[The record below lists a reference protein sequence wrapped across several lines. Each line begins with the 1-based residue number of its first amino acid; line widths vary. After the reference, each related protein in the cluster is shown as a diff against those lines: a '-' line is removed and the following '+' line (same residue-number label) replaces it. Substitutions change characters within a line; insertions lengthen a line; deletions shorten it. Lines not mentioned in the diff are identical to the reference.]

1 MRSFL
6 LKEGKLHYQGSIID
20 HHMNRI
26 LIAAILIA
34 GLLVPGGAALEA
46 VIGETITLAGSAPGA
61 TTIYLY
67 MTGTNLDSAGV
78 TLHNPSLKAADGQFT
93 TARVSSSGRWEYKWN
108 TAGTGLDAG
117 TYTVYAVDRAVD
129 RRNLGDASYKTIPVT
144 LRTGRITA
152 YLATE
157 EREST
162 EERGSLQVT
171 VEPYGARVEIDG
183 EYAGETPLGISLP
196 VGGYTVDVSHDGYYP
211 FGMNV
216 VIYDGDTT
224 SIERTLRQIE
234 TPTPQPP
241 ETMPPTP
248 EASGWVVALIGAA
261 LCIGYGKMH

>member
-1 MRSFL
+1 
-6 LKEGKLHYQGSIID
+6 
-20 HHMNRI
+20 MNRI
-26 LIAAILIA
+26 LLAIILIA

-67 MTGTNLDSAGV
+67 VTGPNLDSAGV
-78 TLHNPSLKAADGQFT
+78 TLHNPSLRAADGQFT
-93 TARVSSSGRWEYKWN
+93 TAKVSSSGRWEYKWN

-129 RRNLGDASYKTIPVT
+129 RRNLRDASYKIIPVT
-144 LRTGRITA
+144 LRTGGITVSF
-152 YLATE
+152 T
-157 EREST
+157 T

-196 VGGYTVDVSHDGYYP
+196 VGGYAVDISHDGYYP

-216 VIYDGDTT
+216 VIYNGDTT

-234 TPTPQPP
+234 TPTPQPT
-241 ETMPPTP
+241 ETIPATP
-248 EASGWVVALIGAA
+248 EASGWVLALIGAA
-261 LCIGYGKMH
+261 LCIGFAKRH

>member
-1 MRSFL
+1 
-6 LKEGKLHYQGSIID
+6 
-20 HHMNRI
+20 MNRI

-67 MTGTNLDSAGV
+67 MTGPNLDFAGV
-78 TLHNPSLKAADGQFT
+78 TLHNPSLRAANGQFT
-93 TARVSSSGRWEYKWN
+93 TTRVSSSGRWEYKWN

-117 TYTVYAVDRAVD
+117 TYIVYAVDRAVD
-129 RRNLGDASYKTIPVT
+129 RRNLRDASYKTIPVT
-144 LRTGRITA
+144 LRTGGITA
-152 YLATE
+152 YLA
-157 EREST
+157 T

-171 VEPYGARVEIDG
+171 VEPYGSRVEIDG

-196 VGGYTVDVSHDGYYP
+196 VGGHVVDVSHDGYYP

-261 LCIGYGKMH
+261 LGIGFVKRH